1 MWVLFNYQEV
11 LEIVNKGV
19 PNLPANA
26 TDVQRQAHKE
36 ARKKDCKALFLIHQC
51 VDSNNFE
58 KISSAE
64 TSKAAWDI
72 LQKCY
77 AGAEKVKKV
86 RLQTLRKQYENMS
99 IEEQESAATDF
110 SQFLTLVNLMKA
122 CGETFT
128 KTMLVEKVLKSLTSR
143 FDYIVVAIEESKD
156 LGELKLD
163 DLQSSIE
170 AHEQRLND
178 RHKEKDSRQTLQAHT
193 FKKSAGE
200 SSKGTKQKLKP
211 NKGKGLGSDQSN
223 NQKPDEG
230 NSRRKGVHCYNCQK
244 FGHFADECR
253 GKCVPRKHDEVQLC
267 QEEDSSSD
275 AEKCC

>member
-1 MWVLFNYQEV
+1 MRVLFNYQEV
-11 LEIVNKGV
+11 LEIVNEGV
-19 PNLPANA
+19 PDLPANA
-26 TDVQRQAHKE
+26 TDVQRQANKK

-51 VDSNNFE
+51 VDSNNFQ

-64 TSKAAWDI
+64 TSKEAWNI

-99 IEEQESAATDF
+99 MEEQESAATYF
-110 SQFLTLVNLMKA
+110 SRFLTLVNLMKA

-128 KTMLVEKVLKSLTSR
+128 ETMLVEKVLRSLTSR

-178 RHKEKDSRQTLQAHT
+178 RIKGKDTTQALQAQT
-193 FKKSAGE
+193 FKKFEGE
-200 SSKGTKQKLKP
+200 SSKGTK
-211 NKGKGLGSDQSN
+211 
-223 NQKPDEG
+223 
-230 NSRRKGVHCYNCQK
+230 
-244 FGHFADECR
+244 
-253 GKCVPRKHDEVQLC
+253 
-267 QEEDSSSD
+267 
-275 AEKCC
+275 